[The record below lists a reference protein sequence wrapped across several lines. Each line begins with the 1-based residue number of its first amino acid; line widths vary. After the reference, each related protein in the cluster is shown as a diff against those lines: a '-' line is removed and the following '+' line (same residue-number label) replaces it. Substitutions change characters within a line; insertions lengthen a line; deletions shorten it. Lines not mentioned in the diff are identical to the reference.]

1 MKPILTLFSV
11 VLFQISFA
19 QSPDFSWLEGTWRG
33 PGFGGSFEEI
43 WSAPNANG
51 SVMGMFR
58 FTDENGDVQFLEFWV
73 LDASGMKLKHF
84 DPEFVGWE
92 EKDDFVNFEM
102 IKSEPN
108 KVTMKGL
115 IYERTP
121 ENTLKIAL
129 DMQQDDGKLTTER
142 FELQREE

>member
-1 MKPILTLFSV
+1 
-11 VLFQISFA
+11 
-19 QSPDFSWLEGTWRG
+19 
-33 PGFGGSFEEI
+33 
-43 WSAPNANG
+43 
-51 SVMGMFR
+51 MGMFR